1 MKISV
6 DNRLQVPYNNR
17 KEVNIMFWE
26 ATYLDNYSGYYIYV
40 YFQAN
45 RFSDYIGKYN
55 FDPIPQRLRLVVS
68 DQELKY
74 MRGKQIN
81 FFQYVYRKYIKA
93 PNNFPFGYRLNWEK
107 EKV

>member
-1 MKISV
+1 MELSV

-17 KEVNIMFWE
+17 KEVNIMFLE
-26 ATYLDNYSGYYIYV
+26 ATYLDDYSGYYIYV

-55 FDPIPQRLRLVVS
+55 SNSIPKRLRLVVS

-74 MRGKQIN
+74 MRGKRIN